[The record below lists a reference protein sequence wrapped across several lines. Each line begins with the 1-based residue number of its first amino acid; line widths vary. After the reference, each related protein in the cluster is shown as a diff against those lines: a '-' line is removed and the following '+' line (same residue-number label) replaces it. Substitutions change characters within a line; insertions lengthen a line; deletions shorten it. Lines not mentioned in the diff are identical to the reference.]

1 MVRRHAHNVEH
12 AGSNPAPATNFNNLR
27 TRLMEVTITERETDM
42 AAALG
47 SLGATIWAERATD
60 ARTGQVVEYFRLSA
74 LAGRYATQDLRMKM
88 RKGELAP
95 GHLLRR
101 FFLGYGNRNVVLDVL
116 KQGGSM
122 RLEADAADGWRVVK
136 SGAGLPGIEG
146 VAVFKTG
153 NLKLFVALMTAGY
166 APRRIEG
173 TAGSFSFYV
182 EAQGPEGF
190 APDLW
195 TRYRADARALPDESI
210 FGAVYQAL
218 VNREELIKGLG
229 HGHDRV
235 IVGKKGTRRQVI
247 LNAEANGKGWDA
259 ARRFLLG

>member
-1 MVRRHAHNVEH
+1 
-12 AGSNPAPATNFNNLR
+12 
-27 TRLMEVTITERETDM
+27 MEVTITERETDM

-60 ARTGQVVEYFRLSA
+60 AHDGTRVEYFRLSTQC
-74 LAGRYATQDLRMKM
+74 GRYATQDLRMRM

-101 FFLGYGNRNVVLDVL
+101 FFCAYANRAAVLDVL
-116 KQGGSM
+116 KQGGS
-122 RLEADAADGWRVVK
+122 LCIESAGADGWKVVRT
-136 SGAGLPGIEG
+136 AVGLPGIEN

-173 TAGSFSFYV
+173 TAGNFSFYV

-195 TRYRADARALPDESI
+195 QRYRVDARALPDESI

-218 VNREELIKGLG
+218 VNREELIRGLG
-229 HGHDRV
+229 HGYDRV
-235 IVGKKGTRRQVI
+235 IVKRKGTKRQVI
-247 LNAEANGKGWDA
+247 LNAEASGKGWDA